1 MKSKNVAVVGSGY
14 VGLVTGA
21 CLAHIGHHVVCVDS
35 DRAKVQLL
43 KKGKI
48 PIYEP
53 GLPEVVA
60 ANRKARRLHFTAR
73 LDEAMEKADY
83 VFIAVNTPPLPNGE
97 ADLSYVETVARQVGH
112 MLRRYTVIVD
122 KSTVPVNTGDKV
134 RQTLLLHGKKNVPF
148 DVVSNPEFLREGSA
162 VQDFLKPDRIVVGV
176 ESEKAESMMRDLY
189 APIKAPLIVT
199 DIKSAELIK
208 HASNSFLAT
217 KISFANALAHLCDRV
232 GADVTLV
239 TKGMGTDPRIGPS
252 FLRAGLGYGGSCFP
266 KDVSAFIHMAET
278 AGVDFKILRAVRE
291 VNDHA
296 RLWAVDRLKKALW
309 TLRGKTVAVWGLA
322 FKPDTDDLR
331 NSPAIDIVHRLQ
343 AEGCLV
349 NAYDPVAMAKARA
362 QLKSVKFC
370 RNPYDAVR
378 GADAVLLCTEW
389 KEFREADLSQVK
401 SLMRTPVFL
410 DGRNLFDPAALSS
423 LGFQYYSVGRSAPS
437 LRS

>member
-21 CLAHIGHHVVCVDS
+21 CLAEIGHHVVCVDS
-35 DRAKVQLL
+35 DRAKVQML
-43 KKGKI
+43 KKGDI

-60 ANRKARRLHFTAR
+60 ANRKARRLHFTTR
-73 LDEAMEKADY
+73 LEDAMKKAEY

-112 MLRRYTVIVD
+112 ILRRYTVIVD

-162 VQDFLKPDRIVVGV
+162 VQDFMKPDRIVVGV
-176 ESEKAESMMRDLY
+176 ESEKAEEMMRELY

-217 KISFANALAHLCDRV
+217 KISFANALAELCDRV
-232 GADVTLV
+232 GADVSLV
-239 TKGMGTDPRIGPS
+239 TKGMGSDPRIGSS

-266 KDVSAFIHMAET
+266 KDVSAFIHMAES

-309 TLRGKTVAVWGLA
+309 NLREKTIAVWGLA

-331 NSPAIDIVHRLQ
+331 NSPAIDIIHRLQ
-343 AEGCLV
+343 SEGCLV
-349 NAYDPVAMAKARA
+349 NVYDPVAMTKARA
-362 QLKSVKFC
+362 LIKNVRFC
-370 RNPYDAVR
+370 RNPYDAAR

-389 KEFREADLSQVK
+389 KEFRDADLAQVK
-401 SLMRTPVFL
+401 SLLRTPVFL
-410 DGRNLFDPAALSS
+410 DGRNLFDPATLSA
-423 LGFQYYSVGRSAPS
+423 LGFQYHSVGRSAPS
-437 LRS
+437 GN

>member
-21 CLAHIGHHVVCVDS
+21 CLAEIGHHVVCVDS
-35 DRAKVQLL
+35 DRAKVQML
-43 KKGKI
+43 KKGDI

-60 ANRKARRLHFTAR
+60 ANRKARRLHFTTR
-73 LDEAMEKADY
+73 LEDAMKKAEY

-112 MLRRYTVIVD
+112 ILRRYTVIVD

-162 VQDFLKPDRIVVGV
+162 VQDFMKPDRIVVGV
-176 ESEKAESMMRDLY
+176 ESEKAEEMMRELY
-189 APIKAPLIVT
+189 APIKAPIIVT

-217 KISFANALAHLCDRV
+217 KISFANALAELCDRV
-232 GADVTLV
+232 GADVSLV
-239 TKGMGTDPRIGPS
+239 TKGMGSDPRIGAS

-266 KDVSAFIHMAET
+266 KDVSAFIHMAES

-309 TLRGKTVAVWGLA
+309 NLREKTIAVWGLA

-331 NSPAIDIVHRLQ
+331 NSPAIDIIHRLQ
-343 AEGCLV
+343 SEGCVV
-349 NAYDPVAMAKARA
+349 NAYDPVAMPKARA
-362 QLKSVKFC
+362 LIKNVRFC
-370 RNPYDAVR
+370 RNPYDAAR

-389 KEFREADLSQVK
+389 KEFRDADLAQVK
-401 SLMRTPVFL
+401 SLLRTPVFL
-410 DGRNLFDPAALSS
+410 DGRNLFDPATLSA
-423 LGFQYYSVGRSAPS
+423 LGFQYHSVGRSAPS
-437 LRS
+437 GN

>member
-21 CLAHIGHHVVCVDS
+21 CLAEIGHHVVCVDS
-35 DRAKVQLL
+35 DRAKVQML
-43 KKGKI
+43 KKGDI

-53 GLPEVVA
+53 GLPAVVA
-60 ANRKARRLHFTAR
+60 ANRKARRLHFTTR
-73 LDEAMEKADY
+73 LEDAMKKAEY

-112 MLRRYTVIVD
+112 LLRRYTVIVD

-162 VQDFLKPDRIVVGV
+162 VQDFMKPDRIVVGV
-176 ESEKAESMMRDLY
+176 ESEKAEEWMRALY
-189 APIKAPLIVT
+189 APLKAPLIVT

-217 KISFANALAHLCDRV
+217 KISFANALAELCDRV
-232 GADVTLV
+232 GADVSLV
-239 TKGMGTDPRIGPS
+239 TKGMGSDPRIGSS

-266 KDVSAFIHMAET
+266 KDVSAFIHMAES

-309 TLRGKTVAVWGLA
+309 NLREKTIAVWGLA

-331 NSPAIDIVHRLQ
+331 NSPAIDIIHRLQ
-343 AEGCLV
+343 SEGCVV
-349 NAYDPVAMAKARA
+349 NVYDPVAMTKARA
-362 QLKSVKFC
+362 QLKNVRFC
-370 RNPYDAVR
+370 RNPYDAAR

-389 KEFREADLSQVK
+389 KEFRDADLAQVK
-401 SLMRTPVFL
+401 SLLRTPVFL
-410 DGRNLFDPAALSS
+410 DGRNLFDPATLSA
-423 LGFQYYSVGRSAPS
+423 LGFQYHSVGRSAPS
-437 LRS
+437 GI

>member
-1 MKSKNVAVVGSGY
+1 MKPKNVAVVGSGY

-21 CLAHIGHHVVCVDS
+21 CLAEIGHHVVCVDS

-43 KKGKI
+43 KKGDI

-60 ANRKARRLHFTAR
+60 ANRKARRLHFTTR
-73 LDEAMEKADY
+73 LEEAMKNAEY

-112 MLRRYTVIVD
+112 ILRRYTVIVD

-162 VQDFLKPDRIVVGV
+162 VQDFMKPDRIVVGV
-176 ESEKAESMMRDLY
+176 ESEKAETMMRALY
-189 APIKAPLIVT
+189 APLKAPLIVT

-217 KISFANALAHLCDRV
+217 KISFANALAELCDRV
-232 GADVTLV
+232 GADVAMV
-239 TKGMGTDPRIGPS
+239 TKGMGSDPRIGAS

-266 KDVSAFIHMAET
+266 KDVSAFIHMAES

-309 TLRGKTVAVWGLA
+309 NLREKTIAVWGLA

-331 NSPAIDIVHRLQ
+331 NSPAIEIIHRLQ
-343 AEGCLV
+343 SEGCFV
-349 NAYDPVAMAKARA
+349 NAYDPVAMTKARTH
-362 QLKSVKFC
+362 LKNVRFC
-370 RNPYDAVR
+370 RTPYEAAR

-389 KEFREADLSQVK
+389 KEFREADLARVK
-401 SLMRTPVFL
+401 SLLRTPVFL
-410 DGRNLFDPAALSS
+410 DGRNLFDPAAVSA
-423 LGFQYYSVGRSAPS
+423 LGFQYHSVGRSAPS
-437 LRS
+437 GN

>member
-21 CLAHIGHHVVCVDS
+21 CLAEIGHRVVCVDS
-35 DRAKVQLL
+35 DRTKVQML
-43 KKGKI
+43 KKGEI

-53 GLPEVVA
+53 GLPEIVA
-60 ANRKARRLHFTAR
+60 ANRKARRLHFTTR
-73 LDEAMEKADY
+73 LEDAMKKAEY

-112 MLRRYTVIVD
+112 ILRRYTVIVD

-162 VQDFLKPDRIVVGV
+162 VQDFMKPDRIVVGV
-176 ESEKAESMMRDLY
+176 ESEQAEERMRDLY
-189 APIKAPLIVT
+189 APLKAPLIVT

-217 KISFANALAHLCDRV
+217 KISFANALAELCDRV
-232 GADVTLV
+232 GADVGLV

-266 KDVSAFIHMAET
+266 KDVSAFIHMAES

-291 VNDHA
+291 VNDRA

-309 TLRGKTVAVWGLA
+309 NLRGKTIAVWGLA

-331 NSPAIDIVHRLQ
+331 NSPAIDIIHRLQ
-343 AEGCLV
+343 SEGCFV
-349 NAYDPVAMAKARA
+349 NVYDPVAMTKARA
-362 QLKSVKFC
+362 QLKNVRFC
-370 RNPYDAVR
+370 RSPYDAAR

-389 KEFREADLSQVK
+389 KEFRDADLTQVK
-401 SLMRTPVFL
+401 SLLRTPVFL
-410 DGRNLFDPAALSS
+410 DGRNLFDPAALSA
-423 LGFQYYSVGRSAPS
+423 LGFQYHSVGRSAPS
-437 LRS
+437 GS

>member
-21 CLAHIGHHVVCVDS
+21 CLAEIGHHVVCVDS
-35 DRAKVQLL
+35 DRAKVQML
-43 KKGKI
+43 KKGDI

-60 ANRKARRLHFTAR
+60 ANRKARRLHFTTR
-73 LDEAMEKADY
+73 LEDAMKKAEY

-112 MLRRYTVIVD
+112 LLRRYTVIVD

-162 VQDFLKPDRIVVGV
+162 VQDFMKPDRIVVGV
-176 ESEKAESMMRDLY
+176 ESEKAEEMMRDLY
-189 APIKAPLIVT
+189 APLKAPLIVT

-217 KISFANALAHLCDRV
+217 KISFANALAELCDRV
-232 GADVTLV
+232 GADVSLV
-239 TKGMGTDPRIGPS
+239 TKGMGSDPRIGSS

-266 KDVSAFIHMAET
+266 KDVSAFIHMAES

-296 RLWAVDRLKKALW
+296 RLWAVDRLKKAFW
-309 TLRGKTVAVWGLA
+309 NLREKTIAVWGLA

-331 NSPAIDIVHRLQ
+331 NSPPLT
-343 AEGCLV
+343 
-349 NAYDPVAMAKARA
+349 
-362 QLKSVKFC
+362 SF
-370 RNPYDAVR
+370 
-378 GADAVLLCTEW
+378 T
-389 KEFREADLSQVK
+389 
-401 SLMRTPVFL
+401 
-410 DGRNLFDPAALSS
+410 
-423 LGFQYYSVGRSAPS
+423 GFSRKGVW
-437 LRS
+437 

>member
-1 MKSKNVAVVGSGY
+1 MKSKHVAVIGSGY

-21 CLAHIGHHVVCVDS
+21 CLAEIGHHVTCVDS
-35 DRAKVQLL
+35 DRDKIAML
-43 KKGKI
+43 KKGHI
-48 PIYEP
+48 PIFEP
-53 GLPEVVA
+53 GLQDVVA
-60 ANRKARRLHFTAR
+60 ANRKARRLVFTTSLEDGMKSA
-73 LDEAMEKADY
+73 EY

-97 ADLSYVETVARQVGH
+97 ADLSFVETVARQVGRF
-112 MLRRYTVIVD
+112 LRRYTVIVD

-162 VQDFLKPDRIVVGV
+162 VRDFMKPDRIVIGV
-176 ESEKAESMMRDLY
+176 ESRKAEAMMRELY
-189 APIKAPLIVT
+189 APVKCPVIVT

-217 KISFANALAHLCDRV
+217 KISFTNALASLCDRV

-239 TKGMGTDPRIGPS
+239 AAGMGADPRIGPA

-278 AGVDFKILRAVRE
+278 EGVDFKILRAVRE
-291 VNDHA
+291 VNDQA

-309 TLRGKTVAVWGLA
+309 NLREKTIAVWGLA

-331 NSPAIDIVHRLQ
+331 NAPALDIIHRLH
-343 AEGCLV
+343 AEGCRI
-349 NAYDPVAMAKARA
+349 NAYDPVAMDKARGR
-362 QLKSVKFC
+362 LKNVRFC
-370 RNPYDAVR
+370 RTPYDAAR

-389 KEFREADLSQVK
+389 KEFREVDLAKVK
-401 SLMRTPVFL
+401 ALLRTPVFL
-410 DGRNLFDPAALSS
+410 DGRNFYDPTVLSA
-423 LGFQYYSVGRSAPS
+423 LGFQYHSVGRVSPS
-437 LRS
+437 GG